1 MISASMFI
9 TGRCNYNCL
18 YCYRHLDKKDM
29 SFERAKEVIDHLCSS
44 FLTTGE
50 KIKISF
56 AGGEPTLVNWVF
68 DAIRYAKEKGA
79 KVELITNGTTK
90 IKEKEFEILDV
101 ISFDIDTLNK
111 DKNLLLGKYTNHVE
125 KIEEKMKLAEKYGV
139 RVKINTVVTKINKDD
154 LEELAYWVKRNQIVY
169 RWKIFQFLPSYG
181 IAKKNRDILQIT
193 KTEFFNAVKKV
204 SEIMKD
210 SNQQLFIEDNEY
222 MSSAYISID
231 QLGNLYVSV
240 SNVDGFDT
248 MTIGKVEDFDFD
260 KFINHSNISSELL
273 MKRIELNKKVFK
285 SA

>member
-1 MISASMFI
+1 MFI

-44 FLTTGE
+44 FLPTGE

-273 MKRIELNKKVFK
+273 MERIELNKKVFK

>member
-1 MISASMFI
+1 MFI

-101 ISFDIDTLNK
+101 ISFDIDTLNR

-273 MKRIELNKKVFK
+273 MKRIELNKKIFK

>member
-1 MISASMFI
+1 MFI